1 MLGNDFICFV
11 SSTTMANNQADIA
24 DKIIG
29 FYDEKYRY
37 LIESVEVNHDEK
49 TAIIICDTSIPR
61 NKNQFGRLI
70 GRKGKHVSGV
80 EEIIQSEFGSEWR
93 IKVIEK
99 KNFNV

>member
-1 MLGNDFICFV
+1 MGNDK
-11 SSTTMANNQADIA
+11 TDIA

-29 FYDEKYRY
+29 FYDEKYRH

-49 TAIIICDTSIPR
+49 SAIIICDTSVPR

-80 EEIIQSEFGSEWR
+80 EEIIQNEFGSEWN
-93 IKVIEK
+93 IKVVEK
-99 KNFNV
+99 KDFKI

>member
-11 SSTTMANNQADIA
+11 SSTTMANDQADIA

-49 TAIIICDTSIPR
+49 IAIIICDTSIPG

-70 GRKGKHVSGV
+70 GRKGKHVSGA